1 MTDISITI
9 IAFAMFYIPGFSRN
23 LSYRNKPVWTAIVFF
38 LPACLLAYFMN
49 SVSIVF
55 FQVALISSA
64 ILHVNSVKF
73 KNYWPHKVAL
83 HLEKFIIFGVIV
95 LILLLPLQEKSVV
108 IYALVAFRI
117 LNNLKGY
124 FPKSLFLGEKYILYT
139 MLFISIVAMYFRDTL

>member
-1 MTDISITI
+1 M
-9 IAFAMFYIPGFSRN
+9 
-23 LSYRNKPVWTAIVFF
+23 
-38 LPACLLAYFMN
+38 
-49 SVSIVF
+49 
-55 FQVALISSA
+55 
-64 ILHVNSVKF
+64 NSVKF

-139 MLFISIVAMYFRDTL
+139 MLFVSIVAMYFRDAL